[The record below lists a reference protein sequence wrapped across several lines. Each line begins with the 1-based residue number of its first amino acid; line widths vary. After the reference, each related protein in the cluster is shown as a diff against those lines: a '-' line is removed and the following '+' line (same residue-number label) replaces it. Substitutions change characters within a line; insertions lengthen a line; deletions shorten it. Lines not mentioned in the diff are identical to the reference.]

1 MGGERGFA
9 RPSLDE
15 NETAR
20 LLQITMQIVLQRA
33 LFATRRPDD
42 SLELLQQFR
51 FRAGLGDDE
60 RDDCD
65 FGLPILLCL
74 RDKRVSIRESP

>member
-1 MGGERGFA
+1 
-9 RPSLDE
+9 
-15 NETAR
+15 
-20 LLQITMQIVLQRA
+20 MQIVLQRA

-65 FGLPILLCL
+65 FGHADSPLLT
-74 RDKRVSIRESP
+74 